1 MNSHCL
7 GNVEEIYQQ
16 TMAGLVEQLKK
27 RRQEKGLTQKQLSEL
42 ATIDTKTIQKIET
55 GKWLPS
61 MRSLMLMSEALDM
74 TVFFDLRIK

>member
-16 TMAGLVEQLKK
+16 TMVGLVEQLKK
-27 RRQEKGLTQKQLSEL
+27 RRQEKGLTQKQLSKL

-74 TVFFDLRIK
+74 TLFFDLRIK

>member
-27 RRQEKGLTQKQLSEL
+27 RRKEKGLTQVEL
-42 ATIDTKTIQKIET
+42 GKLAMVDPKTINKIET

-74 TVFFDLRIK
+74 TLFFDLRIK

>member
-1 MNSHCL
+1 
-7 GNVEEIYQQ
+7 
-16 TMAGLVEQLKK
+16 MAGLVEQLKK